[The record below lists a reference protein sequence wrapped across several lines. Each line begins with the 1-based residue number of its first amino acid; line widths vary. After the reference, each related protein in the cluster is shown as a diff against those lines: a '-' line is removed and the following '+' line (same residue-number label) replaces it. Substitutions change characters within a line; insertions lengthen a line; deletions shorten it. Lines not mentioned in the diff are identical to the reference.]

1 MTAHNIFETISSQYF
16 QLTNSEKKVADYVL
30 RHRIDVQY
38 MSISELAEECTVAD
52 ATISPL
58 LPEAGADWIQRLQA
72 GAGQGIDDPGQPPG
86 GRGHPPREQR
96 LSRHVQKAAG
106 RECGGAG
113 ADHPA
118 AGPQTGVP
126 GRGPAP
132 AIPPGGVHGTGQ
144 LHGALRGGL
153 DPLLHRVP
161 QIPVCA
167 RLPPSDEHP
176 CADGPGRTGPVL
188 LLLRLHP
195 GLPGPAGGGPA
206 AGR

>member
-52 ATISPL
+52 ATISRFCRRL
-58 LPEAGADWIQRLQA
+58 GLTGYNAFKLELAKASMTRDSHRADA
-72 GAGQGIDDPGQPPG
+72 A
-86 GRGHPPREQR
+86 HPPREQR

-188 LLLRLHP
+188 LLLRAPP
-195 GLPGPAGGGPA
+195 GTSRTCWRWPGS
-206 AGR
+206 GR